1 MSIGVGMRWLCRGTT
16 LPLLVA
22 LAFAL
27 PVTVSASA
35 TTAAAAAAAED
46 GCTLITAAELERVLD
61 IPYEPQ
67 SPVGPSCLFLSAQGA
82 TPSIVTAFSEQR
94 SAADIASG
102 KRLQRKQ
109 PGAKVLRGV
118 RDLAIVATEPKTDPT
133 GDATLD
139 LVVFKGT
146 NFGALAI
153 TIAGVTPT
161 TKQMRQLGKILSKR
175 L

>member
-1 MSIGVGMRWLCRGTT
+1 MLLTAVLVVGLLTGTAPT
-16 LPLLVA
+16 SPA
-22 LAFAL
+22 G
-27 PVTVSASA
+27 
-35 TTAAAAAAAED
+35 TAAASD
-46 GCTLITAAELERVLD
+46 GCALITAAELERVLD

-67 SPVGPSCLFLSAQGA
+67 SPVGLSCLFLSAQGA
-82 TPSIVTAFSEQR
+82 TPSIVTVFSEAR
-94 SAADIASG
+94 SAADIAGG

-109 PGAKVLRGV
+109 TGAKVLRGV

-133 GDATLD
+133 GDSTLD

-161 TKQMRQLGKILSKR
+161 TKQMRTLARTMAKR

>member
-1 MSIGVGMRWLCRGTT
+1 MGRVRGCATLLTAAVFAAAVLGVGLSAGT
-16 LPLLVA
+16 
-22 LAFAL
+22 
-27 PVTVSASA
+27 A
-35 TTAAAAAAAED
+35 TTAAAAAAVATD
-46 GCTLITAAELERVLD
+46 GCKLITAAELERVLD

-82 TPSIVTAFSEQR
+82 TDSIVTVFSEER

-102 KRLQRKQ
+102 KRLQRRQ
-109 PGAKVLRGV
+109 PGARVLRGV
-118 RDLAIVATEPKTDPT
+118 RDLAILATEPKTDPS
-133 GDATLD
+133 GDTTLD

-146 NFGALAI
+146 DFGALAI

-161 TKQMRQLGKILSKR
+161 TKQMRTLARTMAKR

>member
-1 MSIGVGMRWLCRGTT
+1 M
-16 LPLLVA
+16 LL
-22 LAFAL
+22 
-27 PVTVSASA
+27 
-35 TTAAAAAAAED
+35 AAAVLVVGILTGTVATSPAAGAAATD
-46 GCTLITAAELERVLD
+46 GCALITAAELERVLD
-61 IPYEPQ
+61 IPFEAQ

-82 TPSIVTAFSEQR
+82 PSAIVTAFSEER
-94 SAADIASG
+94 SAANIASG

-109 PGAKVLRGV
+109 PGARVLRGV
-118 RDLAIVATEPKTDPT
+118 GDLTILATEPKTDPT
-133 GDATLD
+133 GDTTLD

-161 TKQMRQLGKILSKR
+161 TKQMRRLGKILAKA

>member
-1 MSIGVGMRWLCRGTT
+1 MRRVRGCATLLTTVLVVGI
-16 LPLLVA
+16 
-22 LAFAL
+22 
-27 PVTVSASA
+27 VTG
-35 TTAAAAAAAED
+35 AAATSQAAGAVATD
-46 GCTLITAAELERVLD
+46 GCELITAAELERVLD

-82 TPSIVTAFSEQR
+82 TDSIVTVFSEER

-109 PGAKVLRGV
+109 PGARVLRGV
-118 RDLAIVATEPKTDPT
+118 RDLAILSPEPKTDPS
-133 GDATLD
+133 GDTTLD

-146 NFGALAI
+146 SFGALAI

-161 TKQMRQLGKILSKR
+161 TKQMRTLARTMVKR

>member
-1 MSIGVGMRWLCRGTT
+1 MGWVCRCTALLAAAVLVVGLPAGT
-16 LPLLVA
+16 A
-22 LAFAL
+22 A
-27 PVTVSASA
+27 
-35 TTAAAAAAAED
+35 TAAAAAAVTPD
-46 GCTLITAAELERVLD
+46 GCKLITAAELERVLD

-82 TPSIVTAFSEQR
+82 TPSIVTVFSEER
-94 SAADIASG
+94 SGANIASG

-109 PGAKVLRGV
+109 PGARVLRGV
-118 RDLAIVATEPKTDPT
+118 HDLAILATEPKTDPT
-133 GDATLD
+133 GDTTLD

-146 NFGALAI
+146 DFGALAI

-161 TKQMRQLGKILSKR
+161 TKQMRTLARTMAKR

>member
-1 MSIGVGMRWLCRGTT
+1 MRRCATVLV
-16 LPLLVA
+16 LVA
-22 LAFAL
+22 LVVGIL
-27 PVTVSASA
+27 TG
-35 TTAAAAAAAED
+35 TAAASPAAGAVATD
-46 GCTLITAAELERVLD
+46 GCKLITAAELERVLD
-61 IPYEPQ
+61 IPFEPQ

-82 TPSIVTAFSEQR
+82 TPSIVTVFSEER
-94 SAADIASG
+94 SGADIASG

-133 GDATLD
+133 GDTTLD
-139 LVVFKGT
+139 LVVFQGT
-146 NFGALAI
+146 DFGALAV

-161 TKQMRQLGKILSKR
+161 TKQMRQLGKILSKA

>member
-1 MSIGVGMRWLCRGTT
+1 MRRCATVLVLAAVLVVGI
-16 LPLLVA
+16 
-22 LAFAL
+22 
-27 PVTVSASA
+27 VTGAAATSQAAGAVA
-35 TTAAAAAAAED
+35 TTD
-46 GCTLITAAELERVLD
+46 GCELITAAELERVLD
-61 IPYEPQ
+61 IPFDPQ

-82 TPSIVTAFSEQR
+82 TPSIVTVFSEER

-133 GDATLD
+133 GDSTLD

-146 NFGALAI
+146 DFGALAV

-161 TKQMRQLGKILSKR
+161 TKQMRQLGKIVSKR

>member
-1 MSIGVGMRWLCRGTT
+1 MGWVWRRTALLAAAVLVVG
-16 LPLLVA
+16 
-22 LAFAL
+22 LAAG
-27 PVTVSASA
+27 
-35 TTAAAAAAAED
+35 TAAPSQAAGAAAPD
-46 GCTLITAAELERVLD
+46 GCKMITAAELERVLD

-82 TPSIVTAFSEQR
+82 TPSIVTVFSEER

-102 KRLQRKQ
+102 KRLQPRQ
-109 PGAKVLRGV
+109 PGARVQR
-118 RDLAIVATEPKTDPT
+118 REPDLAILATEPKTDPS
-133 GDATLD
+133 GDTTLD

-146 NFGALAI
+146 DFGALAV

-161 TKQMRQLGKILSKR
+161 TKQMRQLGKILAKR

>member
-1 MSIGVGMRWLCRGTT
+1 MGWVRHYATLLAAAVLVVGI
-16 LPLLVA
+16 
-22 LAFAL
+22 
-27 PVTVSASA
+27 VTGAAPTSQ
-35 TTAAAAAAAED
+35 AAAAAVATD
-46 GCTLITAAELERVLD
+46 GCEVITAAELERVLD

-82 TPSIVTAFSEQR
+82 TPSIVTAFSEER

-133 GDATLD
+133 GDSTLD

-146 NFGALAI
+146 DFGALAV

-161 TKQMRQLGKILSKR
+161 TKQMRQLGKIVSKR

>member
-1 MSIGVGMRWLCRGTT
+1 MGWVRHYATLLAAAVLVVGIVTGT
-16 LPLLVA
+16 A
-22 LAFAL
+22 A
-27 PVTVSASA
+27 
-35 TTAAAAAAAED
+35 TAAAAAAVATD
-46 GCTLITAAELERVLD
+46 GCKLITAAELERVLD
-61 IPYEPQ
+61 IPFEPQ

-82 TPSIVTAFSEQR
+82 TPSIVTVFSEER

-133 GDATLD
+133 GDSTLD

-146 NFGALAI
+146 DFGALAV

-161 TKQMRQLGKILSKR
+161 TKQMRQLGKIVSKR